1 MKFNF
6 KNKYFFLFLKIL
18 ITFSLVYYIV
28 EYVSTK
34 KILSNLQSINLYYFI
49 LALLLVPVNIFFQYR
64 KWNLISRQLLNIQD
78 KTLSLNSLFHG
89 FAAGLITPFRA
100 GEYLARNL
108 AYKENSLKVAFA
120 TFIDK
125 LFNMLIILFIG
136 ALSLVFL
143 LIKTVDINLYIK
155 VVLIFLL
162 LLVMSAILNTDILFK
177 IFSKIKFSFFTQIVD
192 LFREYKNF
200 PKSFIMSIV
209 LFSFVHYLLTLL
221 QYSLILFSLNSF
233 DTFFNLIL
241 FSSLLLFGKTII
253 PPFTIGELGIREAS
267 SIFFAKYFLITKEMA
282 FNSTILVFI
291 INLLLPAIL
300 GLIFILK
307 EK

>member
-1 MKFNF
+1 MKFDF

-18 ITFSLVYYIV
+18 ITFSLVYYLV
-28 EYVSTK
+28 DYVSTK
-34 KILSNLQSINLYYFI
+34 KILLNLESINLYYFI
-49 LALLLVPVNIFFQYR
+49 LALLLVPVNIFFQYK
-64 KWNLISRQLLNIQD
+64 KWNLISRQLLNIKD

-89 FAAGLITPFRA
+89 FTAGLITPFRA

-108 AYKENSLKVAFA
+108 AYNENSLKVAFA

-125 LFNMLIILFIG
+125 FFNMLIILFIG
-136 ALSLVFL
+136 ALSLMFFL
-143 LIKTVDINLYIK
+143 TMIISTDMYIK
-155 VVLIFLL
+155 VASIILLFLIMF
-162 LLVMSAILNTDILFK
+162 AIINTNILFK
-177 IFSKIKFSFFTQIVD
+177 IFSKIKFSFFIQIAD
-192 LFREYKNF
+192 LFREYKKF
-200 PKSFIMSIV
+200 PKSFILRLV
-209 LFSFVHYLLTLL
+209 LFSFVHYLITLL
-221 QYSLILFSLNSF
+221 QYSMILFSLNSF

-241 FSSLLLFGKTII
+241 FSSLLLFGKTIV